1 MKTFV
6 KLCWIFL
13 FVAGKLFSQ
22 ENIKGQITDGST
34 GNVNPV
40 LIINISAQK
49 SSLSSMSGEF
59 AIEAAEND
67 EVRFVKEGYY
77 RLEKKITKED
87 LASPLHILLRRMEIQ
102 IPEIE
107 IAYKPTGNLVK
118 DSKYLSESGKLK
130 ALKSDITM
138 YMKSPLNE
146 PMPDNT
152 VSKTFTGH
160 DFNAGQ
166 VNVMGVF
173 KAISGIIK
181 KASKPKITKADY
193 NETQN
198 FLIRVKNEISL
209 DFLKKYGM
217 DEEQIDRFLL
227 YANKTRML
235 AKNYRKDFKNDVVE
249 YELKVAFGEYRKLH
263 KLNGWEK

>member
-22 ENIKGQITDGST
+22 QSITGQITDGST
-34 GNVNPV
+34 IHVNPV

-49 SSLSSMSGEF
+49 SSLSTMSGKF
-59 AIEAAEND
+59 TIDASEND

-77 RLEKKITKED
+77 RFEKKITKED
-87 LASPLHILLRRMEIQ
+87 LASPLHIILKRMEIQ
-102 IPEIE
+102 IPEVE
-107 IAYKPTGNLVK
+107 IVYKPTGNLAK

-146 PMPDNT
+146 PIPDHT
-152 VSKTFTGH
+152 ISKTFTGH

-166 VNVMGVF
+166 VNVAGVF

-198 FLIRVKNEISL
+198 FLTRVKSEINL

-235 AKNYRKDFKNDVVE
+235 AKNYRKDFQNDVVE
-249 YELKVAFGEYRKLH
+249 YEIKVAFGEYRKLH
-263 KLNGWEK
+263 KLDSWEK